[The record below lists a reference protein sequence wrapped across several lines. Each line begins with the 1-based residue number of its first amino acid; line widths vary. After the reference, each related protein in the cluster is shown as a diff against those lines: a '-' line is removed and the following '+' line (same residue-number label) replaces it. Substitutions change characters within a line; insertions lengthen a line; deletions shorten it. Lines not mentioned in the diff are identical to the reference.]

1 MSEQTVDIGGHAL
14 QLLPERAVFWPALSA
29 LLLADLHLGKA
40 AAFRRAGL
48 AIPEGD
54 TASSLQRLDALIA
67 AWQPREVILLGD
79 ILHVR
84 LGSDPA
90 LYRQIVDWRAR
101 HGGIAMTAIIGNHDR
116 GLRQLEPEMDCYEEG
131 IERNGLVLRHHP
143 PERATGQPWVAG
155 HWHPVVRLNAGGD
168 SLRLPAFIRE
178 PANGLILPAFGGMT
192 GGAPVSAGR
201 GRYRYVTSG
210 EAVLAVDGPQPAG

>member
-1 MSEQTVDIGGHAL
+1 MSAQTVQIGRHTL
-14 QLLPERAVFWPALSA
+14 QLLPERAVYWPALSA

-54 TASSLQRLDALIA
+54 TASSLQRLDTLITN
-67 AWQPREVILLGD
+67 WRPREVILLGD

-90 LYRQIVDWRAR
+90 LHRRILDWRAR
-101 HGGIAMTAIIGNHDR
+101 HGDTAMTAIIGNHDR
-116 GLRQLEPEMDCYEEG
+116 ELRQLEPALACYAEG
-131 IERNGLVLRHHP
+131 MERNGLVLRHHP
-143 PERATGQPWVAG
+143 PEGSIGKPWIAG
-155 HWHPVVRLNAGGD
+155 HWHPVVRLDAGGD

-178 PANGLILPAFGGMT
+178 PGDGLILPAFGGMT
-192 GGAPVSAGR
+192 GGAPVNARR
-201 GRYRYVTSG
+201 GRSRYVTSG
-210 EAVLAVDGPQPAG
+210 EAVLAVDARQPAD